1 MTKGSCIQNNA
12 FNVPIGNAGIWRVAV
27 IALLFTVPIAWL
39 AISDSAMSVRLG
51 AAYLPLH
58 TAMEG
63 VAAVIAAM
71 IFALGCHQSG
81 NRVSC
86 GVIVFSAA
94 FFAVGLLDLG
104 HLLSLDGMPDF
115 VTPNSQSKGIAFWL
129 AARVISAS
137 ALLLVALLPWALYV
151 DARIRYF
158 AVAGSMTITV
168 LVYWLVLYRPDA
180 VPPMF
185 IEGYGL
191 TTAKILAEYV
201 VAALYLLA
209 ALVLL
214 RRMSHRKVEYLV
226 LAAVL
231 MAQSEICLTLY
242 QQPDDL
248 PNVIGHIYKIIGCV
262 FLYYAIVVDG
272 MQASYQQL
280 RRSEQSRWEHFTHD
294 SLTGLPNR
302 GLALQKLRNAI
313 VDAGHNGG
321 ILAVFFLGI
330 DSFKKINVTFGH
342 GVGDTVI
349 RESAGRI
356 AQVLSPGDMLARQAG
371 DEFIILQTRIPGGQK
386 AALLAEKLLQQMRMP
401 FRIQGHEV
409 LLSAS
414 IGIALFPADE
424 TTESGL
430 LQRAHMA
437 MGSVKRSSRNAYRF
451 HTADMESDIRER
463 QLMESSLH
471 HAVENDELIIH
482 YQPKVSFKTG
492 EVVGVEALLRWDH
505 PILGKVEPAAFIP
518 LAEENGCIDA
528 IGMWVLRQA
537 CEQSQKWHEQG
548 LPQLRLSVNLS
559 AKQFQ
564 QPNLASQI
572 RQVLDDTGLE
582 PSRLELEITES
593 TVMQDIET
601 AVTALQSLSELGVVL
616 AIDDFG
622 TGYSSLSCLNRFPID
637 VLKIDRSFVKDISHD
652 TNDAAITRAIIA
664 MARGLD
670 LAVVAEGVET
680 LEQAL
685 FLQANGC
692 DEMQGFYFSQP
703 VSSDELAKM
712 LGEGGQGVL
721 PSFRTFSTSDHA
733 AA

>member
-1 MTKGSCIQNNA
+1 
-12 FNVPIGNAGIWRVAV
+12 
-27 IALLFTVPIAWL
+27 
-39 AISDSAMSVRLG
+39 MSVRLG

-63 VAAVIAAM
+63 FAAVVAAM

-86 GVIVFSAA
+86 SVIVFSAA
-94 FFAVGLLDLG
+94 FLAVGLLDLG
-104 HLLSLDGMPDF
+104 HLLSLNGMPDF

-129 AARVISAS
+129 AARLISAS

-158 AVAGSMTITV
+158 AVAGAMTITM
-168 LVYWLVLYRPDA
+168 LVYWLVLYRPDV
-180 VPPMF
+180 VPPLF
-185 IEGYGL
+185 IEGQGL
-191 TTAKILAEYV
+191 TTSKIVAEYV
-201 VAALYLLA
+201 VAALYILA
-209 ALVLL
+209 AVVLL
-214 RRMSHRKVEYLV
+214 RRMAHRKAEYLV
-226 LAAVL
+226 LAAIL
-231 MAQSEICLTLY
+231 MALSEICLTFY
-242 QQPDDL
+242 HQPDDL
-248 PNVIGHIYKIIGCV
+248 PNVVGHIYKIIGCMY
-262 FLYYAIVVDG
+262 LYYAIVVDG

-280 RRSEQSRWEHFTHD
+280 RRSEQSRREHLTHD

-302 GLALQKLRNAI
+302 GLAVQRLRDAI
-313 VDAGHNGG
+313 VDTGHSGG

-330 DSFKKINVTFGH
+330 DAFKKINATFGH

-349 RESAGRI
+349 RESASRI
-356 AQVLSPGDMLARQAG
+356 ARVLSAGDMLARQAG
-371 DEFIILQTRIPGGQK
+371 DEFIILQTRISDGQR
-386 AALLAEKLLQQMRMP
+386 AAQLAEKLLQQMRVP
-401 FRIQGHEV
+401 FRIQGHEI

-414 IGIALFPADE
+414 IGITLFPADE

-430 LQRAHMA
+430 LQKAHMA
-437 MGSVKRSSRNAYRF
+437 MGSVKRSSRNSYRF
-451 HTADMESDIRER
+451 HTADMESDIRDQ

-492 EVVGVEALLRWDH
+492 EVVGVEALVRWDH
-505 PILGKVEPAAFIP
+505 PVLGRVAPAAFIP

-528 IGMWVLRQA
+528 IGMWVLRRA
-537 CEQSQKWHEQG
+537 CEQSQKWHKQG
-548 LPQLRLSVNLS
+548 LPQPRLSVNLS

-572 RQVLDDTGLE
+572 RQVLDDTSLD
-582 PSRLELEITES
+582 PNRLELEITES
-593 TVMQDIET
+593 TVMQDIEA

-622 TGYSSLSCLNRFPID
+622 TGYSSLSCLKRFPID
-637 VLKIDRSFVKDISHD
+637 VLKIDRSFIKDISHD

-692 DEMQGFYFSQP
+692 DEMQGYYFSQP
-703 VSSDELAKM
+703 VPSNELAKM
-712 LGEGGQGVL
+712 LVAPLSVYKKRIMPGN
-721 PSFRTFSTSDHA
+721 A
-733 AA
+733 AH

>member
-1 MTKGSCIQNNA
+1 MTKGSCIRNNA
-12 FNVPIGNAGIWRVAV
+12 FSGASVGNASIWRVTG
-27 IALLFTVPIAWL
+27 IALLFTLPIAWL
-39 AISDSAMSVRLG
+39 AISDVAMSVRLG

-63 VAAVIAAM
+63 FAAVVAAM

-86 GVIVFSAA
+86 SVIVFSAA
-94 FFAVGLLDLG
+94 FLAVGLLDLG
-104 HLLSLDGMPDF
+104 HLLSLNGMPDF

-129 AARVISAS
+129 AARLISAS

-158 AVAGSMTITV
+158 AVAGAMTITM
-168 LVYWLVLYRPDA
+168 LVYWLVLYRPDV
-180 VPPMF
+180 VPPLF
-185 IEGYGL
+185 IEGQGL
-191 TTAKILAEYV
+191 TTSKIVAEYV
-201 VAALYLLA
+201 VAALYILA
-209 ALVLL
+209 AVVLL
-214 RRMSHRKVEYLV
+214 RRMAHRKAEYLV
-226 LAAVL
+226 LAAIL
-231 MAQSEICLTLY
+231 MALSEICLTFY
-242 QQPDDL
+242 HQPDDL
-248 PNVIGHIYKIIGCV
+248 PNVVGHIYKIIGCMY
-262 FLYYAIVVDG
+262 LYYAIVVDG

-280 RRSEQSRWEHFTHD
+280 RRSEQSRREHLTHD

-302 GLALQKLRNAI
+302 GLAVQRLRDAI
-313 VDAGHNGG
+313 VDTGHSGG

-330 DSFKKINVTFGH
+330 DAFKKINATFGH

-349 RESAGRI
+349 RESASRI
-356 AQVLSPGDMLARQAG
+356 ARVLSAGDMLARQAG
-371 DEFIILQTRIPGGQK
+371 DEFIILQTRISDGQR
-386 AALLAEKLLQQMRMP
+386 AALLAEKLLQQMRVP
-401 FRIQGHEV
+401 FRIQGHEI

-414 IGIALFPADE
+414 IGITLFPADE

-430 LQRAHMA
+430 LQKAHMA
-437 MGSVKRSSRNAYRF
+437 MGSVKRSSRNSYRF
-451 HTADMESDIRER
+451 HTADMESDIREQ

-492 EVVGVEALLRWDH
+492 EVVGVEALVRWDH
-505 PILGKVEPAAFIP
+505 PVLGRVAPAAFIP

-528 IGMWVLRQA
+528 IGMWVLRRA
-537 CEQSQKWHEQG
+537 CEQSQKWHKQG
-548 LPQLRLSVNLS
+548 LPQPRLSVNLS

-572 RQVLDDTGLE
+572 RQVLDDTSLD
-582 PSRLELEITES
+582 PNRLELEITES
-593 TVMQDIET
+593 TVMQDIEA

-622 TGYSSLSCLNRFPID
+622 TGYSSLSCLKRFPID
-637 VLKIDRSFVKDISHD
+637 VLKIDRSFIKDISHD

-692 DEMQGFYFSQP
+692 DEMQGYYFSQP
-703 VSSDELAKM
+703 VPSNELAKM
-712 LGEGGQGVL
+712 LVAPLSVYKKRIMPGN
-721 PSFRTFSTSDHA
+721 A
-733 AA
+733 AH